1 VRKPQRDARQGG
13 SADVA
18 PTPGGGVDVRE
29 LSQADV
35 GFVDSR
41 LPLSRLDNA
50 QTYLIAWE
58 ADDAVGHAHVAWKG
72 TTLGVPE
79 IQDVYVRP
87 ERRGRGIATTLSHT
101 AERLA
106 QSRGHEQISISASVE
121 NERALR
127 LYRLLGYRDAD
138 LEPQRVQGTI
148 VIRGRPI
155 EIDDTLVYL
164 IKDLA

>member
-1 VRKPQRDARQGG
+1 M
-13 SADVA
+13 
-18 PTPGGGVDVRE
+18 
-29 LSQADV
+29 
-35 GFVDSR
+35 
-41 LPLSRLDNA
+41 
-50 QTYLIAWE
+50 
-58 ADDAVGHAHVAWKG
+58 
-72 TTLGVPE
+72 
-79 IQDVYVRP
+79 
-87 ERRGRGIATTLSHT
+87 
-101 AERLA
+101 A